1 MGLGSQ
7 NLTAK
12 EKRIFRRIV
21 NAANTAGD
29 QQRLALDKRLGRI
42 SKSIAKKNSTVSKN
56 IAAKIREKIIDP
68 FRKKHPDL

>member
-29 QQRLALDKRLGRI
+29 QQRVALDKRLGRI
-42 SKSIAKKNSTVSKN
+42 SKGVAKKNSAVSKN

-68 FRKKHPDL
+68 FRKKHDL